1 MERYICI
8 HGHFYQPPRENPWL
22 EAIEVQD
29 SAYPYHDWNERI
41 LAECYAPNTVSR
53 ILDGEGR
60 IIELP
65 NNYARISF
73 NFGPTLLSWLE
84 EKAPKAYESILA
96 ADRISRQN
104 FSGHGS
110 AMSQAYNHMIMP
122 LANRRDKFTQILWG
136 IRDFEHRFG
145 RSSDGMWLPETA
157 VDIETL
163 DIMAE
168 LGIRFTVLSPFQA
181 KEVRAVDQ
189 DAWTDVGGGRIDTTM
204 AYELKLPS
212 GRKISLFFYD
222 GSISKAIAFEHL
234 LSSGEDLLQRLK
246 GAFSRENSRPQLVHI
261 ATDGET
267 YGHHQQNGDMALA
280 YALERIGA
288 DDQVSLTNYGE
299 FLEKHPPAAEARIFE
314 NTAWSCA
321 HGVDRWRRNCGC
333 NSGGHPGWN
342 QDWRA
347 PLRDS
352 LDWLRDTLGRSYEEH
367 AGKFLKDPWE
377 ARDDFIEVVLDRS
390 TESIDRFLMTHASR
404 KLDDSEKVTVL
415 KLLEVQRCAMLMYTS
430 CGWFFDELSGIET
443 VQVIQYA
450 GRAIRLAEET
460 FGVGLEPDFLSR
472 LELAKSNIPEHRDGR
487 IVYEKWVKPAMVS
500 LTRVAAHYAMSSIFE
515 EQAQRDKIF
524 CYFADR
530 EDFSLN
536 EAGNPKLALGRV
548 RITSEITRET
558 ALMVF
563 AALYIGEQN
572 LTVGVQAFDDEEIYR
587 DMSREVIESFSTG
600 DFPETIL
607 RMDRYFGAS
616 KFSLRSLFRDE
627 LRKVLHRILESSME
641 GTRFTL
647 RQIYNQYGTFMR
659 FLIDLG
665 TPAPEPL
672 PCTAHFVLNNN
683 LKLEFQKPELSL
695 DAIANIVRDS
705 QALHIELDDPGLEY
719 TLRKNIEN
727 LTQGFREDPDSY
739 DLLKELETAVSI
751 GLKMPFQLNLW
762 AVQNT
767 YFEMLHTVLPE
778 RRWKAEHGTPGANE
792 WVELF
797 LELGRKLSVRTD

>member
-53 ILDGEGR
+53 ILDGDGR

-73 NFGPTLLSWLE
+73 NFGPTLLSWIE

-96 ADRISRQN
+96 ADRISRQH

-110 AMSQAYNHMIMP
+110 AMAQAYNHMIMP
-122 LANRRDKFTQILWG
+122 LANQRDKYTQTLWG

-145 RSSDGMWLPETA
+145 RSPEGMWLPETA
-157 VDIETL
+157 VDLESL

-168 LGIRFTVLSPFQA
+168 LGIRFTVLSPYQA
-181 KEVRAVDQ
+181 REMRALDQ
-189 DAWTDVGGGRIDTTM
+189 DSWTDVSGARIDPTM
-204 AYELKLPS
+204 AYELNLPS
-212 GRKISLFFYD
+212 GRKIGIFFYD
-222 GSISKAIAFEHL
+222 GALSQAIAFENL
-234 LSSGEDLLQRLK
+234 LSSGENLLQRLM
-246 GAFSRENSRPQLVHI
+246 GAFSNESSRPQLVHI

-280 YALERIGA
+280 YALERIEA
-288 DDQVSLTNYGE
+288 DEEVNLTNYGE
-299 FLEKHPPAAEARIFE
+299 FLEKYPPAAEVRILE
-314 NTAWSCA
+314 NTSWSCA
-321 HGVDRWRRNCGC
+321 HGVDRWRKNCGC

-342 QDWRA
+342 QKWRA
-347 PLRDS
+347 PLRDT
-352 LDWLRDTLGRSYEEH
+352 LDWLRDTLEPLYEEQ

-377 ARDDFIEVVLDRS
+377 VRDDFLSVVLDRS
-390 TESIDRFLMTHASR
+390 EESIERFLVSHASR
-404 KLDDSEKVTVL
+404 KLEDSEKVSVL

-450 GRAIRLAEET
+450 ARAIRLAEET
-460 FGVGLEPDFLSR
+460 CDVELEPDFLAK
-472 LELAKSNIPEHRDGR
+472 LEQAKSNIPEHRDGR
-487 IVYEKWVKPAMVS
+487 LVYEKWIKPAMIN
-500 LTRVAAHYAMSSIFE
+500 LTRVAAHYAMSSIFGE
-515 EQAQRDKIF
+515 HAQRDKIF

-530 EDFSLN
+530 EDFSLQ
-536 EAGNPKLALGRV
+536 EAGNSKLALGSV
-548 RITSEITRET
+548 RIISEITRE
-558 ALMVF
+558 AAVMAF
-563 AALYIGEQN
+563 AALYFGEHN
-572 LTVGVQAFDDEEIYR
+572 LSAGVQIFETEEIYGN
-587 DMSREVIESFSTG
+587 MCREVMESFSTG

-616 KFSLRSLFRDE
+616 KYSLRSLFRDE
-627 LRKVLHRILESSME
+627 LRKVLNQILESSME
-641 GTRFTL
+641 GTQFTF

-665 TPAPEPL
+665 TPSPEPL
-672 PCTAHFVLNNN
+672 PCTAHYVLNMN
-683 LKLEFQKPELSL
+683 LEHEFRKPELSPDTVYNIAK
-695 DAIANIVRDS
+695 DAK
-705 QALHIELDDPGLEY
+705 ALHIELDDPGLEY
-719 TLRKNIEN
+719 TLRKTIED
-727 LTQGFREDPDSY
+727 LTQKFREDHDNY

-751 GLKMPFQLNLW
+751 GREMPFELNLW

-767 YFEMLHTVLPE
+767 YYEMLHTVLPE

-797 LELGRKLSVRTD
+797 VELGRKLSVCVD